1 MQHHIT
7 TGRLP
12 VTTPVRSATCSHV
25 TKAAKAGMLAGG
37 LLLSMAA
44 QAQVAVFEESFS
56 TGLGKFT
63 AAGTV
68 STSTGAAV
76 LSGCYG
82 CTDGAITST
91 AISTVGF
98 TGLRLSFDRTTSGLD
113 TGEAGVAEFS
123 TNGSTYTAVES
134 IRTASGRVTF
144 NLPVSAENVSTL
156 RLRFRV
162 DASLSS
168 ETYSVDNIR
177 LEGTSSTGGGTTNPY
192 QRGPDP
198 TKALLESGTG
208 PFTYATTTVS
218 STQASG
224 YRQGTIYH
232 PTNVTGPFGAIAVVP
247 GYLASQSSISWWGP
261 RLASHGFVV
270 ITIDTNSTSDQPASR
285 ATQLMAALNQ
295 LKTFNNTSSHPIYR
309 KVDPNR
315 MGVMDWSMGGGGSLI
330 AARDNPT
337 LKAAVPFAP
346 WNSSTSFSTVTVP
359 TMIIACESDS
369 TAPVSS
375 HASPFYN
382 SISSTVDK
390 AYLEINNGSH
400 SCANTGN
407 SNAGLIGKY
416 GVSWMK
422 RFIDNDTRYSPY
434 LCGTEH
440 QADLSNTA
448 ISEYRETCPY

>member
-1 MQHHIT
+1 MTKQNIRGDAT
-7 TGRLP
+7 ALAPT
-12 VTTPVRSATCSHV
+12 RSRARGHV
-25 TKAAKAGMLAGG
+25 VKAAWLAGG

-44 QAQVAVFEESFS
+44 QAQTVIFDETFS

-63 AAGTV
+63 SGGSV
-68 STSTGAAV
+68 STSSGAARMD
-76 LSGCYG
+76 GCYG
-82 CTDGAITST
+82 CTDGSITSN

-98 TGLRLSFDRTTSGLD
+98 TGLKLSFDRSTYGLD
-113 TGEAGVAEFS
+113 SGESGIAEFS

-144 NLPVSAENVSTL
+144 NLPSSAEGQSNL
-156 RLRFRV
+156 RIRFRIN
-162 DASLSS
+162 ASLSS
-168 ETYSVDNIR
+168 EYYTVDNIR
-177 LEGTSSTGGGTTNPY
+177 LEGTSGGGDDDGTDNPY
-192 QRGPDP
+192 QKGPDP
-198 TKALLESGTG
+198 TKSMLEASTG
-208 PFTYATTTVS
+208 PFTYTTTTVTS
-218 STQASG
+218 SQASG

-232 PTNVTGPFGAIAVVP
+232 PTNVTGPFAAVAVVP
-247 GYLASQSSISWWGP
+247 GYVSYQSSINWWGP

-270 ITIDTNSTSDQPASR
+270 ITIDTNSIYDQPSSR

-295 LKTFNNTSSHPIYR
+295 LKTFSNTSSHPIYR

-315 MGVMDWSMGGGGSLI
+315 LGVMGWSMGGGGSLI
-330 AARDNPT
+330 AADNNPS
-337 LKAAVPFAP
+337 LKAAIPFAP
-346 WNSSTSFSTVTVP
+346 WNDSTNFSGVSVP
-359 TMIIACESDS
+359 TLIIACESDS

-382 SISSTVDK
+382 SIPTSTEK

-422 RFIDNDTRYSPY
+422 RFMDNDTRYSPY
-434 LCGTEH
+434 LCGSPHE
-440 QADLSNTA
+440 ADLSLTA
-448 ISEYRETCPY
+448 ISEYRENCPY

>member
-1 MQHHIT
+1 MKLSNIIGGAGATSFT
-7 TGRLP
+7 TSSP
-12 VTTPVRSATCSHV
+12 ARSMAGIGLI
-25 TKAAKAGMLAGG
+25 AAG
-37 LLLSMAA
+37 LLCSGVA
-44 QAQVAVFEESFS
+44 QAQVAIFDETFS
-56 TGLGKFT
+56 AGLGKFT
-63 AAGTV
+63 ATGSV
-68 STSTGAAV
+68 STSTGAAA
-76 LSGCYG
+76 LAGCYG

-113 TGEAGVAEFS
+113 TGEVGVAEFS

-144 NLPVSAENVSTL
+144 NLPVAAEGVSTL
-156 RLRFRV
+156 RLRFRIN
-162 DASLSS
+162 ASTSS
-168 ETYSVDNIR
+168 ESYTVDNIR
-177 LEGTSSTGGGTTNPY
+177 LEGTSGTGGGTTNPF

-198 TKALLESGTG
+198 TRTLLESGTG

-218 STQASG
+218 STQANG

-270 ITIDTNSTSDQPASR
+270 ITIDTNASGDQPASR
-285 ATQLMAALNQ
+285 AAQLMAALEQ

-315 MGVMDWSMGGGGSLI
+315 MGVMGWSMGGGGSLI

-337 LKAAVPFAP
+337 LKAAIPFAP
-346 WNSSTSFSTVTVP
+346 WNSSTNFSTVTVP

-382 SISSTVDK
+382 SISSTTDK

-400 SCANTGN
+400 SCANSGN

-434 LCGTEH
+434 LCGTPH

>member
-12 VTTPVRSATCSHV
+12 VPSPVRPATCSHM
-25 TKAAKAGMLAGG
+25 TKAGLLAGG

-44 QAQVAVFEESFS
+44 QAQVAIFEESFPS
-56 TGLGKFT
+56 GLGNFT
-63 AAGTV
+63 AAGSVT
-68 STSTGAAV
+68 TGTYGARMAGS
-76 LSGCYG
+76 SG
-82 CTDGAITST
+82 TDGSITSNPINT
-91 AISTVGF
+91 TGF
-98 TGLRLSFDRTTSGLD
+98 TGLTLSFDRVTSGLD
-113 TGEAGVAEFS
+113 TGESGIASYSVDG
-123 TNGSTYTAVES
+123 TTYTTIES

-144 NLPVSAENVSTL
+144 NLPTAAQNQAQL
-156 RLRFRV
+156 RLRFRIN
-162 DASLSS
+162 ASLSS

-177 LEGTSSTGGGTTNPY
+177 LEGISGDTSTNPY
-192 QRGPDP
+192 QKGPDP

-218 STQASG
+218 STQANG

-247 GYLASQSSISWWGP
+247 GYLAYQSSISWWGP

-270 ITIDTNSTSDQPASR
+270 ITIDTNSTSDQPPSR
-285 ATQLMAALNQ
+285 AAQLMAALEQ

-315 MGVMDWSMGGGGSLI
+315 MGVMGWSMGGGGSLI

-337 LKAAVPFAP
+337 LKAAIPFAP
-346 WNSSTSFSTVTVP
+346 WNSSTNFSTVTVP

-400 SCANTGN
+400 SCANSGN